1 MTTNTAHGGTAA
13 RNAVLLAGADPT
25 QSVAWR
31 AELLAS
37 GPWPVL
43 GPVRT
48 FAEARVLINRQQP
61 AVLVCDLRLHDGTAI
76 EMIRTLR
83 AAPPQQRTQVVV
95 VAQAQDTLLLDAL
108 QEGADNFFSCDDAA
122 PGALTA
128 HVGETLAG
136 GADIAP
142 WIARRLLDH
151 FGVRDDDRREAVE
164 QLIDPLSLTPTE
176 RFLLRRLSTG
186 QRLAELA
193 RLEGVGQRV
202 LAGHVR
208 AIYRKMQWGLR
219 AEGLAL
225 VSGWGELTSLGG
237 RAVGATRTA

>member
-1 MTTNTAHGGTAA
+1 MH
-13 RNAVLLAGADPT
+13 AVLLAGADPA
-25 QSVAWR
+25 QAAAWR
-31 AELLAS
+31 AGLLAS

-83 AAPPQQRTQVVV
+83 AAPPRQRTQVVV
-95 VAQAQDTLLLDAL
+95 VAQAQADTLLLDAL

-122 PGALTA
+122 PGALAA

-151 FGVRDDDRREAVE
+151 FGVHNDDRREAVE

-176 RFLLRRLSTG
+176 RFLLRRLSAG

-225 VSGWGELTSLGG
+225 VSGWGEMTSLGG
-237 RAVGATRTA
+237 RAARKTRPA